1 MADQKPAP
9 GRKKN
14 LTGIIIVLIITALL
28 SALLS
33 VKFTHFERLEEK
45 LYDYRFK
52 VRGTSKV
59 PDNIIIAAIDE
70 KSIGSLGRWPW
81 SRDKMARLIEKL
93 TESGAEI
100 IMMDI
105 IFSEPEKNDP
115 MLAKDLRDAGNIILP
130 VVFDFDRDSETPD
143 SEFLA
148 NSAFVSVTNPELF
161 KTYSPIMSR
170 SVLAPV
176 PALSK
181 EAMSVGHI
189 NMLPDADG
197 TVRWEP
203 LIIGYKGSLYPSLD
217 LSVAAA
223 YLGIP
228 KEKIVLDATKGI
240 YLGKKYIFSDPW
252 GRMLINYYGPD
263 NTFSRIS
270 ISDILDGAVKKEMLQ
285 GKIVLVGPTA
295 VGIYDL
301 RVTPFSPVMPGI
313 EKHASVI
320 ASIIEGRFIKSAPL
334 SVNLLILLLSG
345 LFFSVAVTR
354 FRAAG
359 AGFVTV
365 LFLLGISVSGYYM
378 FAVKGIWIN
387 MLYPLANFLLSFISV
402 TAYNYAVEEKYARKI
417 RAMFSNY
424 VTERLVSEM
433 IRNPEI
439 AKLGGERREV
449 TVLFSDVRGFT
460 SFSEKHAP
468 EDVVAI
474 LNEYLQAMT
483 EIVFK
488 WEGVL
493 DKFIGDAIVAFWGA
507 PLQQE
512 NHSELA
518 VKCSLEMIKRLGEL
532 RGKWQ
537 AEGKDPLDTG
547 IGINTGEVIVG
558 NIGAEGMKMD
568 YTVIGDHVNL
578 GARIES
584 LTRKYDTHILITEF
598 TLNNLRRHIE
608 EHKIGHVLI
617 NGMEKVVVKGKE
629 MPVGIYEV
637 RTLPDNENSIITE
650 PEKDKVVRFTEK

>member
-1 MADQKPAP
+1 MSEQKLVP
-9 GRKKN
+9 GRRKN
-14 LTGIIIVLIITALL
+14 LTGVIIVLIITALL

-33 VKFTHFERLEEK
+33 IRFTHLERLEEK

-52 VRGTSKV
+52 IRGAAVV

-70 KSIGSLGRWPW
+70 KSIERVGRWPW
-81 SRDKMARLIEKL
+81 SRDKIAGLLKRL
-93 TESGAEI
+93 TDSGAEI
-100 IMMDI
+100 IVPDI

-115 MLAKDLRDAGNIILP
+115 ALAKVFKDAGNVILP
-130 VVFDFDRDSETPD
+130 VVFDFERPSDAPD
-143 SEFLA
+143 NEFLV
-148 NSAFVSVTNPELF
+148 NSAFVSVTNPDMF
-161 KTYSPIMSR
+161 KKYSPLMSK
-170 SVLAPV
+170 SVLSPV
-176 PALSK
+176 SVLSR
-181 EAMSVGHI
+181 ETMAFGHI

-197 TVRWEP
+197 TIRWEP
-203 LIIGYKGSLYPSLD
+203 LVIGYKGNLYPSLD
-217 LSVAAA
+217 IITAAA

-228 KEKIVLDATKGI
+228 KENVVINAAQGVS
-240 YLGKKYIFSDPW
+240 LGKKYIPTDQW

-263 NTFSRIS
+263 NTFPRVSV
-270 ISDILDGAVKKEMLQ
+270 SDIIDGTVKKERLQ
-285 GKIVLVGPTA
+285 GKIVLIGPTA

-313 EKHASVI
+313 EKHASVV
-320 ASIIEGRFIKSAPL
+320 ASIIEGRFIKNASL
-334 SVNLLILLLSG
+334 SVNLLILFLSG
-345 LFFSVAVTR
+345 IFFSVLVTR
-354 FRAAG
+354 FRATG
-359 AGFVTV
+359 AGVITI
-365 LFLLGISVSGYYM
+365 LFLAGISIAGYYV
-378 FAVKGIWIN
+378 FVIKGVWIN
-387 MLYPLANFLLSFISV
+387 ILYPALNFIFSFIGV

-424 VTERLVSEM
+424 MTERLVNEM

-439 AKLGGERREV
+439 AKLGGEKREV

-460 SFSEKHAP
+460 TFSEKHAP
-468 EDVVAI
+468 EEVIAI

-512 NHSELA
+512 NHAELA
-518 VKCSLEMIKRLGEL
+518 IKCALNMIKRLGEL
-532 RGKWQ
+532 RDKWQ
-537 AEGKDPLDTG
+537 AEGKDPLDMG

-584 LTRKYDTHILITEF
+584 LTRKYNTHILATEF
-598 TLNNLRRHIE
+598 SMNYLRRSIE

-617 NGMEKVVVKGKE
+617 KGMERVIVKGKE
-629 MPVGIYEV
+629 TPVGIYEV
-637 RTLPDNENSIITE
+637 TTLKDNEMSVITE
-650 PEKDKVVRFTEK
+650 PEDGIVVKFDEK